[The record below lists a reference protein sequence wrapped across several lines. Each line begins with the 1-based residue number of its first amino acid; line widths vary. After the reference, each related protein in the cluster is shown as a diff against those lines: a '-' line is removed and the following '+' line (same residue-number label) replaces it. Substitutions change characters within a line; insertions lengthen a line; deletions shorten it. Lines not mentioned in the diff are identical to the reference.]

1 MESTD
6 PIGEAS
12 TIIFLESA
20 YTTPEN
26 VIAIDSELKRIRH
39 GLREKGASEKVIDAL
54 QDTDGITRESN
65 RKQSENRKLRA
76 RIGISPSEHF
86 SLESI
91 NARLQSYD
99 TAKLPDIQ
107 ALADVMVM
115 LCMRPAEVTTLRISY
130 FEPPNDDAL
139 HRGSKASSQGLISDS
154 LPEWWVP
161 GCNWYATTLRHS
173 PDGPHSPAENYA
185 IINNR
190 QKILPSE
197 PKDKVDTPYND
208 LIEELD

>member
-1 MESTD
+1 MSAIANLKFSPEQISALLPDQRKQSKPDTVKNKVQKIMESTD

-99 TAKLPDIQ
+99 TAKSPDIQ

-115 LCMRPAEVTTLRISY
+115 LCMRPAEVTTL
-130 FEPPNDDAL
+130 
-139 HRGSKASSQGLISDS
+139 
-154 LPEWWVP
+154 
-161 GCNWYATTLRHS
+161 
-173 PDGPHSPAENYA
+173 
-185 IINNR
+185 
-190 QKILPSE
+190 
-197 PKDKVDTPYND
+197 
-208 LIEELD
+208 

>member
-12 TIIFLESA
+12 TIIFLESTYA
-20 YTTPEN
+20 TPEN

-99 TAKLPDIQ
+99 TAKSPDIQ

-115 LCMRPAEVTTLRISY
+115 L
-130 FEPPNDDAL
+130 L
-139 HRGSKASSQGLISDS
+139 HRGNKASSQGLISDS

>member
-1 MESTD
+1 TCLRDLKFSPEQISALLPDQRKQSKPDTVKNKVQKIMESTD
-6 PIGEAS
+6 PIGEVS
-12 TIIFLESA
+12 TIIFLEST

-54 QDTDGITRESN
+54 QDIDGITRESN

-86 SLESI
+86 
-91 NARLQSYD
+91 
-99 TAKLPDIQ
+99 
-107 ALADVMVM
+107 
-115 LCMRPAEVTTLRISY
+115 
-130 FEPPNDDAL
+130 
-139 HRGSKASSQGLISDS
+139 
-154 LPEWWVP
+154 
-161 GCNWYATTLRHS
+161 TLRHS
-173 PDGPHSPAENYA
+173 PDGPHSSAENYA
-185 IINNR
+185 IINDR

-197 PKDKVDTPYND
+197 PKDKVDRIPYND